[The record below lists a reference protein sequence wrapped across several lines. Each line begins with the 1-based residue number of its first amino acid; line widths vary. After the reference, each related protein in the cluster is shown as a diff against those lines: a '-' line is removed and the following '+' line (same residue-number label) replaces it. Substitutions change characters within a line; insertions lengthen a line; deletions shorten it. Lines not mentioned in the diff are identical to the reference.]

1 MSGTR
6 PVLGI
11 TMGCPA
17 GVGPEIILDMFH
29 RHGPGNDH
37 QTVVIGDY
45 AFLCRLQA
53 ERFPELLLRRWD
65 GLDPCPDQGIP
76 VLDVAAVD
84 LARHLWGTPDE
95 MCGHAMAAF
104 ILRGVECWK
113 QGVLDALVTCPINK
127 KWLNRAGYDFP
138 GHTEM
143 LASLTGGDRYAMMM
157 AGERLKVALVSIH
170 QALRQVPDSLTVAAI
185 LDRLTLVDESLRRDF
200 ALSAPR
206 IGVAGL
212 NPHAGE
218 EGLFGDEEER
228 CILPAVER
236 AQDMGINAMG
246 PLPPD
251 TVFFRAAHGEFD
263 AVLAMYHD
271 QGLVPFKLLHF
282 VDGVNVTIGLPLVRT
297 SVDHG
302 TAYDIA
308 GQGRACSD
316 SLLAAVTLAH
326 KIVRNR
332 RMSGRS
338 TDPADRTRV

>member
-1 MSGTR
+1 MSGTC

-29 RHGPGNDH
+29 RHGPGNDR

-45 AFLCRLQA
+45 AFLRSLQA
-53 ERFPELLLRRWD
+53 ERFPGLKLRRWD
-65 GLDPCPDQGIP
+65 GHGPCPDQGIP

-84 LARHLWGTPDE
+84 PARHQWGTPDAL
-95 MCGHAMAAF
+95 CGQAAAAF
-104 ILRGVECWK
+104 IQQGVAVWQ

-127 KWLNRAGYDFP
+127 KWLNSAGYDFP

-143 LASLTGGDRYAMMM
+143 LASLTGSGRYAMMM

-170 QALRQVPDSLTVAAI
+170 QALRQVPGSLTVAAI
-185 LDRLTLVDESLRRDF
+185 LDRLTLLHESLRRDF
-200 ALSAPR
+200 ALPAPR

-218 EGLFGDEEER
+218 DGLFGDEEKSR
-228 CILPAVER
+228 ILPAVER

-251 TVFFRAAHGEFD
+251 TVFFRAVHGEFD

-271 QGLVPFKLLHF
+271 QGLIPFKLLHF
-282 VDGVNVTIGLPLVRT
+282 IDGVNVTMGLPLVRT

-316 SLLAAVTLAH
+316 SLFAAVTLAH
-326 KIVRNR
+326 EIVRNR
-332 RMSGRS
+332 RKSGRS
-338 TDPADRTRV
+338 TNPADRTTV